1 MSTSRELRELGP
13 LAAPVLPPVD
23 EAFTRDAPFAT
34 VRNGAF
40 FAGLCAGVARKIGV
54 DVGLVRVPFVVLAL
68 LAVLVWWPLVLALG
82 CIYVLL
88 WLVLPREDA
97 LPLLHEFEF

>member
-1 MSTSRELRELGP
+1 MSTSRELREPGP

-23 EAFTRDAPFAT
+23 EPRTRVAPFAT
-34 VRNGAF
+34 VRNGAC
-40 FAGLCAGVARKIGV
+40 FAGLCAGIARTLGV
-54 DVGLVRVPFVVLAL
+54 DAGLVRVPLAALAL
-68 LAVLVWWPLVLALG
+68 LVALVWWPLVLALG
-82 CIYVLL
+82 ALYVLL

>member
-1 MSTSRELRELGP
+1 VSTSRELREPAP

-23 EAFTRDAPFAT
+23 EPFSRVAPFAT
-34 VRNGAF
+34 ARNGACV
-40 FAGLCAGVARKIGV
+40 AGLCAGVARRLGA
-54 DVGLVRVPFVVLAL
+54 DVGLVRVPLAVLAL
-68 LAVLVWWPLVLALG
+68 LALVVWWPLALALG
-82 CIYVLL
+82 CAYVLL